1 MLDGPL
7 VFVDIDTQR
16 DFLDPSGVLFIPGS
30 ESLIP
35 NLAQLTHFAQ
45 KRNIP
50 VIATACAH
58 RPDDEEF
65 RVFPPHCLIGT
76 PGQARIEATSRPDS
90 MVLSPD
96 TPLLSESP
104 LHLTIQK
111 RLYDIFSHPDA
122 DHIVSRYN
130 EDNPTFVVYGVA
142 TDYCVKAAVL
152 GLLDRGCRVAVVVDA
167 IRAIDAEREPEVLT
181 EFADRGALLT
191 LTGNV
196 CG

>member
-30 ESLIP
+30 DSLIA
-35 NLAQLTHFAQ
+35 NLAQLTQFAQ
-45 KRNIP
+45 ERNIP

-76 PGQARIEATSRPDS
+76 PGQGRIEATSWPDS

-96 TPLLSESP
+96 TPLSSESP

-111 RLYDIFSHPDA
+111 RLYDVFSHPDA

-167 IRAIDAEREPEVLT
+167 IRAIDAAREPEVLT
-181 EFADRGALLT
+181 EFANRGALLT